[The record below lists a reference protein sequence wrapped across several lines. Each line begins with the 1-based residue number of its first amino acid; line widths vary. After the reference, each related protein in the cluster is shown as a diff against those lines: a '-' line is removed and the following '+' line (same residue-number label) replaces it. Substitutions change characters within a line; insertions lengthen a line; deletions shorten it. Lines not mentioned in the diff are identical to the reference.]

1 MEEHRGED
9 GNVFAGGFLPQ
20 LTSETILG
28 AMVPANDLYAQ
39 QPRSCWPNSNH
50 GPGVRDA
57 LPPHQRR
64 DFARNRGFSFEITDT
79 G

>member
-57 LPPHQRR
+57 LPPHPSAVISR
-64 DFARNRGFSFEITDT
+64 EIVDSCSKFW
-79 G
+79 